1 MPINTS
7 SLFSLMDFAGVFAGA
22 MAGALEARQ
31 NRTYQFD
38 FVGVIGLGLI
48 SALGG
53 GITRDIL
60 LQHGPPLAFTDIRYL
75 LIALA
80 GGLLGLLCGA
90 SPGPKLGK
98 LLILVDAAALGFF
111 AVAGSTRALAAGF
124 SFLPA
129 MLMGIITA
137 VGGGSLR
144 DVFSGRTP
152 KVFERGEPYALVA
165 AIVSVLFLLTD
176 RLTGNVKLSTS
187 IGIVAGFLIRVLALR
202 FQWKT
207 QAVRQLSNR
216 RNDHISR

>member
-1 MPINTS
+1 MAPIPISPS
-7 SLFSLMDFAGVFAGA
+7 SLFSLIDSSGVFAGA
-22 MAGALEARQ
+22 MAGALEAKQ
-31 NRTYQFD
+31 NRTYHFD

-75 LIALA
+75 LIASS
-80 GGLLGLLCGA
+80 GGLLGLLCG
-90 SPGPKLGK
+90 SNSGQRLGK
-98 LLILVDAAALGFF
+98 LLILVDAAALGLF

-124 SFLPA
+124 SFPPA

-152 KVFERGEPYALVA
+152 KVFERGEPYAVAA
-165 AIVSVLFLLTD
+165 AIVSILFLICD
-176 RLTGNVKLSTS
+176 RWTGNAKLSTS
-187 IGIVAGFLIRVLALR
+187 IGVVAGFMIRVLALR
-202 FQWKT
+202 FQWRTK
-207 QAVRQLSNR
+207 AVR
-216 RNDHISR
+216 